1 MNWKKL
7 IVLIIAAA
15 GLSACASP
23 ERLGQY
29 HGEHRRI
36 CSPVDAVGTEFSLAR
51 SEGAG
56 PARARLAVWRAV
68 GDDPQSLT
76 LRDPDRQGQLS
87 LCDSSGDCEPVRAA
101 VHLTLAADADGRIH
115 GRVRWRAGLSQ
126 RSLEFVSSVAPE
138 PGPICG

>member
-7 IVLIIAAA
+7 IFMVIAAA

-29 HGEHRRI
+29 QGEHRRI
-36 CSPVDAVGTEFSLAR
+36 CSPVDAVGTEFTLAR
-51 SEGAG
+51 SDGAG
-56 PARARLAVWRAV
+56 PPSARLSVWRAV
-68 GDDPQSLT
+68 ASDPQSLT
-76 LRDPDRQGQLS
+76 LRDPDQQGQLS
-87 LCDSSGDCEPVRAA
+87 LCDSSGVCEPVQAA
-101 VHLTLAADADGRIH
+101 VHLTLTADADGRIH

-126 RSLEFVSSVAPE
+126 RSLEFVSSAAPD